1 MKKLFL
7 VLLIS
12 MLSIGSYAQ
21 NISINVRMHGGNER
35 LYFGNSHAWMQSH
48 GYHYHQGGY
57 YIGHNRRIYP
67 NRREYYN
74 PTNNS
79 WGNQR
84 YGHRNSKKYNNN
96 HHRMNNRNGNKH
108 QQSNHGKKGK
118 R

>member
-74 PTNNS
+74 PTNNRIV
-79 WGNQR
+79 GAINDMVIETVK
-84 YGHRNSKKYNNN
+84 NSITIIIE
-96 HHRMNNRNGNKH
+96 
-108 QQSNHGKKGK
+108 
-118 R
+118 